1 MKLADPRPL
10 LLLLSFCWMAA
21 VQPVQGQVTQPL
33 TAGESRCEAKRMYA
47 ATLQSWAWPRDLSFP
62 ESREARL
69 TLSPAGPAGGIQG
82 VAYLDQF
89 TFAIGTLASTP
100 EELLWFTLGQ
110 TAPNRPQNVRLART
124 AETVLVD
131 PDYVFSMAF
140 VHGPFEAAVAGDWNA
155 LLDVDN
161 IEPPEGAAVD
171 FKRLPQLAEAL
182 RPCHA
187 RHTAA
192 DLRVFSLLQRILR
205 VQTHPVHPNFYLQSH
220 KMVIYR
226 GRTAEPIAGGVRTS
240 YRVDVYPWYE
250 QFRLAL
256 EILIDIDEQG
266 RPGNATAYP
275 LRDCNSPLEQVHCN
289 NGWGEVYI
297 IKPVAPGQ
305 FYDFDQ
311 TVGFCVDSFCA
322 NRGSFNF
329 AERLAGTPWAL
340 TD

>member
-1 MKLADPRPL
+1 MKPADPRPL

-21 VQPVQGQVTQPL
+21 VQPAQGQVTRPL

-69 TLSPAGPAGGIQG
+69 TLSPAGPAGGLQG

-131 PDYVFSMAF
+131 PGYAFTMAF
-140 VHGPFEAAVAGDWNA
+140 LYGPFAVAWAGDRSA

-161 IEPPEGAAVD
+161 IEAPEGVAAD
-171 FKRLPQLAEAL
+171 TKRLPQLAQAL

-187 RHTAA
+187 KHTAA
-192 DLRVFSLLQRILR
+192 DFRVFNLLQRILR
-205 VQTHPVHPNFYLQSH
+205 VQTHPAHPNFYLQSH

-226 GRTAEPIAGGVRTS
+226 GRTAEPIPGGGVRTA
-240 YRVDVYPWYE
+240 YRVDAYPFHEEY
-250 QFRLAL
+250 RLAL
-256 EILIDIDEQG
+256 EILVDIDAQG

-275 LRDCNSPLEQVHCN
+275 LRDCDSPEQVHCN
-289 NGWGEVYI
+289 YQWGEAYF
-297 IKPVAPGQ
+297 IKPAAPGQ
-305 FYDFDQ
+305 FYDLDQ
-311 TVGFCVDSFCA
+311 ALGFCVGDFCT

-329 AERLAGTPWAL
+329 AERLAGTPWEL
-340 TD
+340 E